1 MARTTLSQK
10 VVVNLHLHD
19 IAKKRPRRK
28 RQSQIQ
34 LNRQSG
40 LRMIPTMFPVYINPS
55 VQNPVAS
62 YGGTHMVDADVRVR
76 PSQIEHPGLMTR
88 PPVMPEP
95 ERVSDA
101 MAQASQVQHQTPPT
115 TPVSVSS
122 VRRVR
127 NPLTGQ
133 MVNVGS
139 HAYRNAFRSRYFNED
154 LEPLPGM
161 EEQARRF
168 IEKYR
173 KTR

>member
-55 VQNPVAS
+55 VQNPLAT
-62 YGGTHMVDADVRVR
+62 YGGTHQVDADVRVR

-88 PPVMPEP
+88 APVMPDP

-101 MAQASQVQHQTPPT
+101 MAQASQVQHQIPGKPEVKKETKPHGLTGLHTRYRSPYQPQVHTDPT
-115 TPVSVSS
+115 TGRRWVRDSTTGELRPYTGAGRDTPSS
-122 VRRVR
+122 
-127 NPLTGQ
+127 
-133 MVNVGS
+133 
-139 HAYRNAFRSRYFNED
+139 
-154 LEPLPGM
+154 
-161 EEQARRF
+161 
-168 IEKYR
+168 
-173 KTR
+173 